1 MDVTGLLSACL
12 VAMTAVFSL
21 LGLLAAIMWLITT
34 LFPVR
39 ETRTDSAVVAAIS
52 TAVAAVW
59 PGAMVTKIEEER

>member
-1 MDVTGLLSACL
+1 
-12 VAMTAVFSL
+12 MTAVFSL